1 MAKPEPKYPT
11 IEEIETHI
19 ETDEGWCIYCGK
31 WKHDC
36 CEPDA
41 SEYECPECEQNTVY
55 HAEELVIQGFVN

>member
-31 WKHDC
+31 WTHDC

-41 SEYECPECEQNTVY
+41 REYECPECEQNTVY